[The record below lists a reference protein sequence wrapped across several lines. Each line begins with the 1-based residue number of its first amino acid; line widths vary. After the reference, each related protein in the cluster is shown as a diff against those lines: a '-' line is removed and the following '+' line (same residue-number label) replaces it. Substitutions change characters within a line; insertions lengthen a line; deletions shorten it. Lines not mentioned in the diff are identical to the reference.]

1 MDLELSDDQ
10 VALQEGIA
18 SLCEGRFDIDTV
30 RAMADTGGVDRDR
43 WAELGET
50 GVFSLVLDEADDGV
64 GLQYTDAVIVFE
76 QLGRFLVPG
85 PLVGTFL
92 AAGVVEGAA
101 TGQTLVGVIERAEGT
116 GVVAF
121 PEVIDQLLILDNDG
135 MWLVAASELEFAP
148 QPIPVDPLT
157 PVARVEQLPQG
168 ERIGSAEDAEVA
180 RSRGALLTAALQ
192 LGLAVGSTELA
203 VAYAKER
210 EQFGKP
216 IGAFQAV
223 KHLCA
228 EMATIVEVLRA
239 AVYSAACCHIDP
251 AAGDPAHASSV
262 AKIMSFHV
270 EEVARNG
277 VQVHGGMGFTW
288 EVDAHL
294 FLKRSWALDHNFGD
308 EEYHA
313 EQVARAL

>member
-1 MDLELSDDQ
+1 MDFELSEDQ

-18 SLCEGRFDIDTV
+18 SLCEGRFDIETV
-30 RAMADTGGVDRDR
+30 RGMADTDGVDRGR

-50 GVFSLVLDEADDGV
+50 GVFSLVLPEAEGGV
-64 GLQYTDAVIVFE
+64 GLAHADAAVVFE

-92 AAGVVEGAA
+92 AAGLVDGAA
-101 TGQTLVGVIERAEGT
+101 SGQTLVGVLERSEGA
-116 GVVAF
+116 GVVAY
-121 PEVIDQLLILDNDG
+121 PAAIDQLMILDDSG
-135 MWLVAASELEFAP
+135 VYLAPASDLDTVS

-157 PVARVEQLPQG
+157 PVARVESLPAG
-168 ERIGSAEDAEVA
+168 EQIADAATASAM
-180 RSRGALLTAALQ
+180 RSRGAMLTAALQ
-192 LGLAVGSTELA
+192 LGLATGATELA

-239 AVYSAACCHIDP
+239 AVYFAACCQDDESV
-251 AAGDPAHASSV
+251 GDAAHAASV
-262 AKIMSFHV
+262 AKIISFHV
-270 EEVARNG
+270 DEVTRNG

-308 EEYHA
+308 EEHHA
-313 EQVARAL
+313 ELVAASL